1 MVSKL
6 NLSID
11 IIAINK
17 NNHLCLEIEPSSDL
31 YVYKLECPC
40 ANCGNKATHLHHI
53 VQLSKGGTN

>member
-17 NNHLCLEIEPSSDL
+17 NNHLGLEIEPSSDL
-31 YVYKLECPC
+31 YVYKLRED
-40 ANCGNKATHLHHI
+40 NIFDWLLI
-53 VQLSKGGTN
+53 Y

>member
-31 YVYKLECPC
+31 YVYKLRED
-40 ANCGNKATHLHHI
+40 TIFDWLLI
-53 VQLSKGGTN
+53 Y